1 MTCLYLTQSGTKL
14 ARMGRR
20 VRLLK
25 DDEEIFS
32 LPIHQIERILI
43 FGRIQ
48 ITADTLSL
56 LLSKGIPLC
65 LFTSKGIFR
74 GSLVPAKATNFKL
87 KQKLYAATLS
97 EQKKLAFSKAIVFAK
112 ILSSR
117 AVLQRYQANH
127 PETKFYSAISELL
140 ELANNTRLAENI
152 ESLRGIEGA
161 AARLYF
167 AQWREIF
174 SEPPL
179 TFPGRIRRPPRDPI
193 NSLLSFAYV
202 LLTGLIQGMLISH
215 ELDPWSGL
223 YHSNVRSAPAL
234 TLDII
239 EQFRQPIA
247 DRYIFY
253 CFHKKIIG
261 PTDFETLLNGQVTLK
276 YQAKKKF
283 LAKWE
288 EWLRL
293 NQRWRRKIAKT
304 SAIELI
310 HTQIDKFANSLLSES
325 KYNPFILE

>member
-1 MTCLYLTQSGTKL
+1 
-14 ARMGRR
+14 MGRR

-25 DDEEIFS
+25 DDEELTS
-32 LPIHQIERILI
+32 WPIHQIDRILI

-48 ITADTLSL
+48 VTADTLSL
-56 LLSKGIPLC
+56 LLSKGVPLC
-65 LFTSKGIFR
+65 LFTSKGILR
-74 GSLVPAKATNFKL
+74 GSLMPAKATNFKL
-87 KQKLYAATLS
+87 KQKLYELTLS
-97 EQKKLAFSKAIVFAK
+97 EQGKLTFSRALVYAK

-127 PETKFYSAISELL
+127 PETKFYSAINELL
-140 ELANNTRLAENI
+140 EFANNTQTADTL
-152 ESLRGIEGA
+152 ESLRGIEGLA
-161 AARLYF
+161 AKTYF

-174 SEPPL
+174 SHPPL
-179 TFPGRIRRPPRDPI
+179 AFPGRIRRPPRDPI

-202 LLTGLIQGMLISH
+202 LLTGLIQGMLIAH
-215 ELDPWSGL
+215 ELDPWAGL

-253 CFHKKIIG
+253 CFHKKIIR
-261 PTDFETLLNGQVTLK
+261 PSDFETLLNGQVTLK
-276 YQAKKKF
+276 YEAKKKF
-283 LAKWE
+283 LVKWE

-293 NQRWRRKIAKT
+293 AQRFQRNKPKI

-310 HTQIDKFANSLLSES
+310 HRQIDSFSSAVLKDFS
-325 KYNPFILE
+325 YMPFILE